1 MQGIWGGGA
10 LAQPCGVSYLRPA
23 VGVVGTHTVPAVS
36 RRNAMALVDRVKN
49 MLLKPNDEWAV
60 IEKEL
65 TDTGTL
71 YRTYIIPLAAITPIC
86 SAIGW
91 AVFGLSIP
99 FAGSVRL
106 PITTALTSGAI
117 EYVLTLIFVFI
128 FALIIDGLAPT
139 FGGTKNQVQALKV
152 AAYASTAS
160 WVGGV
165 FTLIPALSIISLIFS
180 CYSLYLLYAGL
191 SPLMKSPKDKAM
203 PYTIVVILVGIV
215 LAVVAVALRKAF
227 LPSANLSM

>member
-1 MQGIWGGGA
+1 
-10 LAQPCGVSYLRPA
+10 
-23 VGVVGTHTVPAVS
+23 
-36 RRNAMALVDRVKN
+36 MALVDRVKN

-65 TDTGTL
+65 TDTATL
-71 YRTYIIPLAAITPIC
+71 YRTWIIPLAAITPIC

-91 AVFGLSIP
+91 TVFGLSIP
-99 FAGSVRL
+99 FAGSVRM
-106 PITTALTSGAI
+106 PFTTALTNAAI
-117 EYVLTLIFVFI
+117 GYVIALVMVFV

-165 FTLIPALSIISLIFS
+165 FTLIPALGIISLIFS

-215 LAVVAVALRKAF
+215 LAVVAVAIQRAV
-227 LPSANLSM
+227 LPSASMHL

>member
-1 MQGIWGGGA
+1 MQGIWGSGA
-10 LAQPCGVSYLRPA
+10 LAQPRGVSYLRPSI
-23 VGVVGTHTVPAVS
+23 GVVGTQTVPAVS

-49 MLLKPNDEWAV
+49 ILLKPNDEWAV

-65 TDTGTL
+65 TDTATL
-71 YRTYIIPLAAITPIC
+71 YRTWIIPLAAIGPIC
-86 SAIGW
+86 GAIGMV
-91 AVFGLSIP
+91 VFGFSIP

-106 PITTALTSGAI
+106 PVTTALTNAVIG
-117 EYVLTLIFVFI
+117 YVLSLVFVFV

-165 FTLIPALSIISLIFS
+165 FGLVPALSIISLVFS
-180 CYSLYLLYAGL
+180 LYSLYLLYAGL

-215 LAVVAVALRKAF
+215 LAVVAVALQRAF
-227 LPSANLSM
+227 MPSASMSL

>member
-1 MQGIWGGGA
+1 
-10 LAQPCGVSYLRPA
+10 
-23 VGVVGTHTVPAVS
+23 
-36 RRNAMALVDRVKN
+36 MALVDRVKN
-49 MLLKPNDEWAV
+49 LLLKPNDEWAV

-65 TDTGTL
+65 TDTATL
-71 YRTYIIPLAAITPIC
+71 YRTWIIPLAAITPIC

-91 AVFGLSIP
+91 TVFGLSIP
-99 FAGSVRL
+99 FAGSVRMPL
-106 PITTALTSGAI
+106 TTALTNAAI
-117 EYVLTLIFVFI
+117 GYVLALIMVFV

-165 FTLIPALSIISLIFS
+165 FTLIPALGIISLIFS

-215 LAVVAVALRKAF
+215 LAVVAVAIQRAV
-227 LPSANLSM
+227 LPSASMHL